1 MQQPAAQAKPANSKA
16 TRAKN
21 KEIAS
26 FIYTSAHTR
35 DIQTISAM
43 AADLETFAW
52 NSNMSRRYLTLNKEE
67 AEEEQQ
73 EWEELDEPIDQ
84 DIDEGDYVSSSNG
97 C

>member
-1 MQQPAAQAKPANSKA
+1 MPQPAAQAKPANSKA

-26 FIYTSAHTR
+26 FIYTSVHTR

-43 AADLETFAW
+43 AADLETLAW
-52 NSNMSRRYLTLNKEE
+52 NSNMNRRYMTLNKNEAEAE

-73 EWEELDEPIDQ
+73 EWEELDEPIDL
-84 DIDEGDYVSSSNG
+84 DIDEGDYVS
-97 C
+97 

>member
-1 MQQPAAQAKPANSKA
+1 
-16 TRAKN
+16 
-21 KEIAS
+21 
-26 FIYTSAHTR
+26 
-35 DIQTISAM
+35 M

>member
-1 MQQPAAQAKPANSKA
+1 MPQPAAQAKPANSNA

-52 NSNMSRRYLTLNKEE
+52 SSNLSRRYMTLNKNEAE

-73 EWEELDEPIDQ
+73 EWEELDEPIDL
-84 DIDEGDYVSSSNG
+84 DIDEGDYVS
-97 C
+97 